1 MVDIFQNNDLA
12 TEAEVDFCTREE
24 AIARYQAILKSKRDI
39 AWWAEHFF
47 RIIPAS
53 GGLQT
58 IKLYQKQKELLY
70 SIVANTRNIVLASR
84 QVGRQ
89 TCRTIYVKNLAK
101 SVKAN
106 NSNIY
111 ANAEET
117 SKISNRFTSSVERR
131 G

>member
-58 IKLYQKQKELLY
+58 IKLYQKHKELLY
-70 SIVANTRNIVLASR
+70 QLVSENRNIVLASR
-84 QVGRQ
+84 QVGK
-89 TCRTIYVKNLAK
+89 CVFKD
-101 SVKAN
+101 
-106 NSNIY
+106 
-111 ANAEET
+111 
-117 SKISNRFTSSVERR
+117 SKIEIRNKKTNEILELSIEEFFKLIADKCK
-131 G
+131 

>member
-1 MVDIFQNNDLA
+1 MADIFQNNDLA

-24 AIARYQAILKSKRDI
+24 AVARYQAILKSKRDI

-70 SIVANTRNIVLASR
+70 
-84 QVGRQ
+84 
-89 TCRTIYVKNLAK
+89 
-101 SVKAN
+101 
-106 NSNIY
+106 
-111 ANAEET
+111 
-117 SKISNRFTSSVERR
+117 
-131 G
+131 